1 MTAIRIKAGPLETLG
16 ADEARAV
23 PLPRG
28 ADRRPREALLV
39 RGSDGRVRA
48 YLNLCRHL
56 PVPIDGGSRSY
67 LTKDRQHLLCGT
79 HGALYQRDDGK
90 CIAGPCLHL
99 QLIALPVEEEGGELY
114 IVDAMPPP

>member
-1 MTAIRIKAGPLETLG
+1 MTAIRVNAGPLATLG

-39 RGSDGRVRA
+39 RGSDGHVRA

-56 PVPIDGGSRSY
+56 PVPIDGGSRNY

-99 QLIALPVEEEGGELY
+99 QLIALAIELIDGEIF
-114 IVDAMPPP
+114 IVDADPVP